1 LAILARAFYHISMR
15 RLLIIE
21 DDEDLRKAL
30 KMSLKQQGYAIE
42 TAATGP
48 KGLEKA
54 RAGEHDLIILDLMLP
69 GMDGLSLVR
78 ALRQTSQ
85 TPVLMLTARSAEMD
99 KIIGLESGAD
109 DYLTKPFSLGELVAR
124 IRALLR
130 RTRPAPAP
138 QADRLVSGDLTLNLI
153 TRRVTLR
160 GQRLSMSPKEFSL
173 LAELMR
179 NEGAVLS
186 RDLLLAQVW
195 GYDYAGATRTV
206 DVHIRWLREKI
217 EEDPSHPRYIQ
228 TVRGVGYRFE
238 GPVGEGEGDEERAIR
253 DE

>member
-1 LAILARAFYHISMR
+1 MP

-21 DDEDLRKAL
+21 DDDDLRKAL
-30 KMSLKQQGYAIE
+30 KMSLKQQGYEIA

-54 RAGEHDLIILDLMLP
+54 RSGGHDLIILDLMLP

-85 TPVLMLTARSAEMD
+85 TPVLMLTARSSEMD

-130 RTRPAPAP
+130 RARPTAPA
-138 QADRLVSGDLTLNLI
+138 QSDRLLSGDLALDLI

-160 GQRLSMSPKEFSL
+160 GQRLTMSPKEFSL

-186 RDLLLAQVW
+186 RDLLLTRVW
-195 GYDYAGATRTV
+195 GYDYAGNTRTV

-217 EEDPSHPRYIQ
+217 EPDPSHPRYLQ

-238 GPVGEGEGDEERAIR
+238 GPVGEDEEAQAASGR
-253 DE
+253 

>member
-1 LAILARAFYHISMR
+1 MP

-21 DDEDLRKAL
+21 DDDDLRKAL
-30 KMSLKQQGYAIE
+30 KMSLKQQGYEIA

-54 RAGEHDLIILDLMLP
+54 RSGGHDLIILDLMLP

-85 TPVLMLTARSAEMD
+85 TPVLMLTARSSEMD

-130 RTRPAPAP
+130 RAHPPAPA
-138 QADRLVSGDLTLNLI
+138 QSDRLLSGDLALDLI

-160 GQRLSMSPKEFSL
+160 GQRLTMSPKEFSL

-186 RDLLLAQVW
+186 RDLLLTRVW
-195 GYDYAGATRTV
+195 GYDYAGNTRTV

-217 EEDPSHPRYIQ
+217 EADPSHPRYIQ

-238 GPVGEGEGDEERAIR
+238 NPYDGDDDAA
-253 DE
+253 

>member
-1 LAILARAFYHISMR
+1 MPK
-15 RLLIIE
+15 LLIIE

-30 KMSLKQQGYAIE
+30 KLSLKEQGYEIS
-42 TAATGP
+42 TASTGP

-54 RAGEHDLIILDLMLP
+54 RRNEFDLIILDLMLP
-69 GMDGLSLVR
+69 GLDGLSLMR

-85 TPVLMLTARSAEMD
+85 IPVLMLTARSSEMD

-130 RTRPAPAP
+130 RSRVSTPATLN
-138 QADRLVSGDLTLNLI
+138 RFHSGDLTLDLI

-160 GQRLSMSPKEFSL
+160 GKRLEMSPKEFSL

-179 NEGAVLS
+179 NERAVLS
-186 RDLLLAQVW
+186 RDLLLERVW
-195 GYDYAGATRTV
+195 GYDFVGNTRTV

-217 EEDPSHPRYIQ
+217 EPDPSHPRYIQ

-238 GPVGEGEGDEERAIR
+238 GPVICHRVDDERQVDGD
-253 DE
+253 